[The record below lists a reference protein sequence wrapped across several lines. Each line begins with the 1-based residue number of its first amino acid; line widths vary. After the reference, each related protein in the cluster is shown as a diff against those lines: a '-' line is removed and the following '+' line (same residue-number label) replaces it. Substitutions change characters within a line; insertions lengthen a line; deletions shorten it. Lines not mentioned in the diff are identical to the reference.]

1 MYSLGSSGYS
11 GGGGGWYGS
20 TAACNERITTAQ
32 DSSYLDQ
39 PCDGTGPGGR
49 GCSWEVGGPRG
60 GPGGRRQGEGEGGGG
75 QAGGGH
81 GREWS
86 LESQTVNLAGV
97 SGVQVLSLELPTNKG
112 TKS

>member
-1 MYSLGSSGYS
+1 MATRLPAMRGSQQPRTRQG
-11 GGGGGWYGS
+11 
-20 TAACNERITTAQ
+20 
-32 DSSYLDQ
+32 L

-60 GPGGRRQGEGEGGGG
+60 GPGGRRQGEGGGGGG